1 MANSMKINLDL
12 TPIILDLIAR
22 YGYIVAASFIFGF
35 FVAIL
40 IALYFFKNPTKL
52 QKLIATILSFLVKIG
67 FKIQKTYIKL
77 DIEGRVNDFIYNL
90 RPLVYGYEPIGIKIK
105 WVDSN
110 DAETSF
116 FDENCLVLVMRDS
129 GLQNKNFVRAAMVT
143 VAKTVLPKTRRYLS
157 KSQAESVDLYIGKK
171 LFEKE
176 KPQVVD
182 YFFEEFF
189 DKKITGR
196 DSIGDLVEKYNIM
209 DKAGV
214 FFPVFIQELNF
225 LGEKVFYQKRT
236 DDIIKD
242 VNYLIDFLKNYA
254 VRELGT
260 TTTPLVYQG
269 RYCRCG
275 IVIIGRTVN
284 IESGKKKLYTDYI
297 GKLLNQKIENYYII
311 SPDKK
316 ENIEFVNQVIP
327 CLSNLQEYRR
337 MPYIALVN
345 KNGKFVSA
353 KTHLVVLRSEDI
365 MRYYDADYQKGYI
378 ENSEVVNL
386 EEGGKN

>member
-1 MANSMKINLDL
+1 MENNMNINLDL
-12 TPIILDLIAR
+12 TPVILGLIAK

-40 IALYFFKNPTKL
+40 IAFYFFKNPTKL
-52 QKLIATILSFLVKIG
+52 QKLVATILSFLVKIG
-67 FKIQKTYIKL
+67 FKIQKTYIRL
-77 DIEGRVNDFIYNL
+77 DIEGRVNDFICNL
-90 RPLVYGYEPIGIKIK
+90 RPLVYGYEPVGVKIK

-116 FDENCLVLVMRDS
+116 FGEDCLVLVMRDS
-129 GLQNKNFVRAAMVT
+129 GLQNRNFVRAAMVT
-143 VAKTVLPKTRRYLS
+143 VARTVLPKTRRYLS

-189 DKKITGR
+189 DKKTTGK
-196 DSIGDLVEKYNIM
+196 DSIADLVEKYHMM

-242 VNYLIDFLKNYA
+242 VNSLIDFLKNYA

-275 IVIIGRTVN
+275 IVIIGKTVN
-284 IESGKKKLYTDYI
+284 VESGNKKIYTDYI
-297 GKLLNQKIENYYII
+297 TKLLNQKIENYYII

-316 ENIEFVNQVIP
+316 ENIEFVDQVITR
-327 CLSNLQEYRR
+327 LSNLQEYRR

-345 KNGKFVSA
+345 KNRKFIPA
-353 KTHLVVLRSEDI
+353 KTHLIVLRGEDI
-365 MRYYDADYQKGYI
+365 TRYYDVNYQKGYI
-378 ENSEVVNL
+378 ENPEVINL
-386 EEGGKN
+386 EENEKK